1 MLGASTGDATSTNLA
16 AVRDVLAKG
25 VEVLVINVRD
35 LVTTERTWL
44 LLKLLHCSR

>member
-1 MLGASTGDATSTNLA
+1 MLGASTSDATGTNLA

-35 LVTTERTWL
+35 LVTAERTWL
-44 LLKLLHCSR
+44 LLKLL